1 MASRK
6 DRHSGRRRAAS
17 SSRSSGSG
25 GGLSMPRVL
34 RRKPRT
40 ARERHQ
46 RKGSRKPL
54 WLTLAGVAV
63 VLLVL
68 AGWIGWEANQARG
81 ALAEATD
88 QASVLQDEISSGDT
102 EQAERI
108 LAALQE
114 NTEKARTRTDGF
126 LWSAAA
132 KVPFIG
138 DNLGAVTTAA
148 DALDAITQDALP
160 PVVSTATALDSDLFK
175 PVDGVFPLETFA
187 QLVDPVT
194 TASDVLTEQRAR
206 IDAIDT
212 GSLLGPVQGPI
223 EELQE
228 KVGTA
233 ESGAAAAARAMRL
246 APGMLGANGPRTYLV
261 MFQNNAESRSLGGI
275 PGSIA
280 LVRAEGG
287 RLTFDDT
294 YSYTDI
300 GTYAQDVIPIAEDE
314 ASTFGTTIARDLRDT
329 TLTPDFTR
337 AAQFAKGIVEA
348 KFGVPIS
355 GVVSVDPVALSYAL
369 EGTGSVSLPEGTVLT
384 ADNAVTTLLSSVYAR
399 FPDPEDQDTFF
410 SLAAQ
415 TVFSTVLGGQGDY
428 RKTLEGL
435 DQAVE
440 EHRVLVWSADPAEQA
455 ELDETPLAGLL
466 PQGGPNPRF
475 GVYINDATSSKMQFY
490 LRWDSTLDAVRC
502 LEDDRQELELTVKLT
517 STAPADAAMLPEYI
531 VGNGRF
537 ADVGTQ
543 QVNLRI
549 AAPSGSTIDSLE
561 VDGAPTIFGQ
571 GLLGNRP
578 IAIQPAVLA
587 PGQEVTMKLTVT
599 TGKDQP
605 GSSIVS
611 TTPGVVAFDQDTRF
625 ESACG

>member
-6 DRHSGRRRAAS
+6 DRNSGRRRAS
-17 SSRSSGSG
+17 SSRSSRSAGAG
-25 GGLSMPRVL
+25 RGRLLS
-34 RRKPRT
+34 RKPRT

-63 VLLVL
+63 VLLAL
-68 AGWIGWEANQARG
+68 AGWIGWEANQART

-114 NTEKARTRTDGF
+114 NTEKARTHTDGF

-132 KVPFIG
+132 KIPFVG
-138 DNLGAVTTAA
+138 DNLGAVTVAS

-175 PVDGVFPLETFA
+175 PVNGVFPLETFA

-194 TASDVLTEQRAR
+194 TAADVLTEQRAR
-206 IDAIDT
+206 IDAIDA

-233 ESGAAAAARAMRL
+233 ESAASAAARAMRL

-280 LVRAEGG
+280 IVRAEGG
-287 RLTFDDT
+287 RLSFDDT

-300 GTYAQDVIPIAEDE
+300 GTYEQDVIPIAEDE

-337 AAQFAKGIVEA
+337 AAQFAKGIVET

-355 GVVSVDPVALSYAL
+355 GVLSVDPVALSYAL
-369 EGTGSVSLPEGTVLT
+369 DGTGPVALPEGTVLT

-435 DQAVE
+435 TDAVD
-440 EHRVLVWSADPAEQA
+440 EHRVLMWSADAAEQA
-455 ELDETPLAGLL
+455 ELAETPLAGLL
-466 PQGGPNPRF
+466 PQGGANPQF

-490 LRWDSTLDAVRC
+490 LRWDSTVDAVRC
-502 LEDDRQELELTVKLT
+502 LEDDRQELELTVKLN
-517 STAPADAAMLPEYI
+517 STAPADAALLPPYI

-549 AAPSGSTIDSLE
+549 ATPSGSTVESLE
-561 VDGAPTIFGQ
+561 VDGAGTIIGT
-571 GLLGNRP
+571 GLLGDRP
-578 IAIQPAVLA
+578 VVIQPALLA
-587 PGQEVTMKLTVT
+587 PGQEVTIKLTVT

-605 GSSIVS
+605 GGSIVS
-611 TTPGVVAFDQDTRF
+611 TTPGVVPFKQDKRF

>member
-1 MASRK
+1 
-6 DRHSGRRRAAS
+6 
-17 SSRSSGSG
+17 
-25 GGLSMPRVL
+25 MPRL
-34 RRKPRT
+34 LSRKPRT

-63 VLLVL
+63 VLLAL
-68 AGWIGWEANQARG
+68 AGWLGWEANQARG

-102 EQAERI
+102 ARAENV
-108 LAALQE
+108 LAGLQE
-114 NTEKARTRTDGF
+114 NTAKARTRTDGF

-132 KVPFIG
+132 KIPFVG
-138 DNLGAVTTAA
+138 DNAEAVTVAA
-148 DALDAITQDALP
+148 DALDAIAQDALP
-160 PVVSTATALDSDLFK
+160 PVVSTATALDADLFK
-175 PVDGVFPLETFA
+175 PVDGVFPLETFT
-187 QLVDPVT
+187 QLVDPVS
-194 TASDVLTEQRAR
+194 TASEVLTEQRSR
-206 IDAIDT
+206 IDAIDA

-228 KVGTA
+228 KVGDA
-233 ESGAAAAARAMRL
+233 ESAASAAARTMRL
-246 APGMLGANGPRTYLV
+246 APSMLGGAGPRTYLV

-280 LVRAEGG
+280 IVRAEGG
-287 RLTFDDT
+287 RLTFGDT
-294 YSYTDI
+294 YSYADI
-300 GTYAQDVIPIAEDE
+300 GTFAQDVIPMTADE
-314 ASTFGTTIARDLRDT
+314 SMTFGTTIARDLRDT

-348 KFGVPIS
+348 KFGEPIS
-355 GVVSVDPVALSYAL
+355 GVISVDPVALSYAL
-369 EGTGSVSLPEGTVLT
+369 DGTGPVSLPEGTVLT

-399 FPDPEDQDTFF
+399 FPNPDDQDEFF

-415 TVFSTVLGGQGDY
+415 TVFSTVLNGQGDY

-435 DQAVE
+435 TQAVD
-440 EHRVLVWSADPAEQA
+440 EHRVLIWSADPAEQA
-455 ELDETPLAGLL
+455 ELAETPLAGLL
-466 PQGGPNPRF
+466 PQGGPDPQF

-490 LRWDSTLDAVRC
+490 LRWDSTVKAVECLD
-502 LEDDRQELELTVKLT
+502 DDRQRLELTVKLT
-517 STAPADAAMLPEYI
+517 STAPADAALLPSYI
-531 VGNGRF
+531 VGNGKF
-537 ADVGTQ
+537 ADLGTQ

-549 AAPSGSTIDSLE
+549 AAPSGSTLESLE
-561 VDGAPTIFGQ
+561 VDGARTIFGQ
-571 GLLGNRP
+571 GLLGDRP
-578 IAIQPAVLA
+578 IAIQPAVVA

-605 GSSIVS
+605 GGSIVS
-611 TTPGVVAFDQDTRF
+611 TTPGVVPFTQDKRF

>member
-1 MASRK
+1 M
-6 DRHSGRRRAAS
+6 
-17 SSRSSGSG
+17 
-25 GGLSMPRVL
+25 LS
-34 RRKPRT
+34 RKPRT

-63 VLLVL
+63 VLLAL
-68 AGWIGWEANQARG
+68 AGWIGWEANQARA

-102 EQAERI
+102 AQAERI
-108 LAALQE
+108 LGALQE
-114 NTEKARTRTDGF
+114 NTETARTRTDGF

-132 KVPFIG
+132 KIPFVG
-138 DNLGAVTTAA
+138 DNLGAVTTAS

-194 TASDVLTEQRAR
+194 TASEVLTEQRAR
-206 IDAIDT
+206 IDAIDA

-280 LVRAEGG
+280 IVRAEGG
-287 RLTFDDT
+287 RITFDES
-294 YSYTDI
+294 YSYSDI
-300 GTYAQDVIPIAEDE
+300 GSFEQDVIAITPDE
-314 ASTFGTTIARDLRDT
+314 ATTFGTTIARDLRDT

-337 AAQFAKGIVEA
+337 AAQFAKGIVEQ
-348 KFGVPIS
+348 KFGEPLS

-369 EGTGSVSLPEGTVLT
+369 EGTGPVSLPEGTVLT

-399 FPDPEDQDTFF
+399 FPDPNDQDTFF
-410 SLAAQ
+410 SVAAQ
-415 TVFSTVLGGQGDY
+415 TVFSTVLNGQGDY

-435 DQAVE
+435 TQAVD
-440 EHRVLVWSADPAEQA
+440 EHRILVWSADPAEQA
-455 ELDETPLAGLL
+455 ELEETPLAGVL
-466 PQGGPNPRF
+466 PQGGPNPQF

-490 LRWDSTLDAVRC
+490 LRWDSTVEAVQCLDGNQ
-502 LEDDRQELELTVKLT
+502 QELELTVKLT
-517 STAPADAAMLPEYI
+517 STAPPDAALLPSYI

-549 AAPSGSTIDSLE
+549 AAPAGSTLESLE
-561 VDGAPTIFGQ
+561 VDGARTIFAQ
-571 GLLGNRP
+571 GILGDRP

-587 PGQEVTMKLTVT
+587 PGQDVTMKLTVT
-599 TGKDQP
+599 TGEDQP
-605 GSSIVS
+605 GASIVS
-611 TTPGVVAFDQDTRF
+611 TTPGVVPFAQDKRF
-625 ESACG
+625 GSACG

>member
-6 DRHSGRRRAAS
+6 DRPSGHRRAS
-17 SSRSSGSG
+17 STSRSSRSRRSAT
-25 GGLSMPRVL
+25 LPRFL

-40 ARERHQ
+40 ARERRQ
-46 RKGSRKPL
+46 RKGSRRPL
-54 WLTLAGVAV
+54 WLTLAGLAV
-63 VLLVL
+63 VLLAI
-68 AGWIGWEANQARG
+68 AGWIGWEASQART
-81 ALAEATD
+81 ALTEATD
-88 QASVLQDEISSGDT
+88 QATVLQREISSGDT
-102 EQAERI
+102 AQAERI
-108 LAALQE
+108 LGALQE

-126 LWSAAA
+126 LWAAAA
-132 KVPFIG
+132 KIPFVG

-194 TASDVLTEQRAR
+194 TASDVLTTQRDR
-206 IDAIDT
+206 IDAIDA

-223 EELQE
+223 GELQE
-228 KVGTA
+228 KVGDA
-233 ESGAAAAARAMRL
+233 QSAAAAAARAMRL
-246 APGMLGANGPRTYLV
+246 APGMLGADGPRTYLV

-280 LVRAEGG
+280 IVRAEGG

-294 YSYTDI
+294 YSYSDI
-300 GTYAQDVIPIAEDE
+300 GTFEQDVIPITEDE
-314 ASTFGTTIARDLRDT
+314 ATTFGTTIARDLRDT
-329 TLTPDFTR
+329 TLTPDFPR
-337 AAQFAKGIVEA
+337 AAQFAQGIVEA

-355 GVVSVDPVALSYAL
+355 GVISVDPVALSYAL
-369 EGTGSVSLPEGTVLT
+369 DGTGPVSLPEGTVLT
-384 ADNAVTTLLSSVYAR
+384 ADNAVSTLLSSVYAR
-399 FPDPEDQDTFF
+399 FPDPKDQDAFF

-435 DQAVE
+435 TQAVD
-440 EHRVLVWSADPAEQA
+440 EHRILVWSADEAEEA
-455 ELDETPLAGLL
+455 ELAETPLAGLL
-466 PQGGPNPRF
+466 PQGGPHPRF
-475 GVYINDATSSKMQFY
+475 GVYVNDATSSKMQFY
-490 LRWDSTLDAVRC
+490 LRWESSVEAVRC
-502 LEDDRQELELTVKLT
+502 LADDQQELALTVKLT
-517 STAPADAAMLPEYI
+517 STAPADAALLPQYI

-537 ADVGTQ
+537 ADPGTQ

-549 AAPSGSTIDSLE
+549 AAPAGSTLASLE
-561 VDGAPTIFGQ
+561 VDGERTIYARGD
-571 GLLGNRP
+571 LGDRP
-578 IAIQPAVLA
+578 IAIQPVVLA
-587 PGQEVTMKLTVT
+587 PGQEVTLTLTVT

-611 TTPGVVAFDQDTRF
+611 TTPGVVPFAQDKRF
-625 ESACG
+625 PSACG

>member
-6 DRHSGRRRAAS
+6 DRRSGRRRAT
-17 SSRSSGSG
+17 SSRSSRSAGAVSVPRL
-25 GGLSMPRVL
+25 LS
-34 RRKPRT
+34 RKPRT

-63 VLLVL
+63 VLLAL
-68 AGWIGWEANQARG
+68 AGWIGWEANQART

-88 QASVLQDEISSGDT
+88 QASVLQKEISSGDT

-108 LAALQE
+108 LGALQE
-114 NTEKARTRTDGF
+114 NTAKARTHTDGF

-132 KVPFIG
+132 KIPFVG
-138 DNLGAVTTAA
+138 DNLGAVTVAA
-148 DALDAITQDALP
+148 DALDAITQDGLP
-160 PVVSTATALDSDLFK
+160 PVVSTATALDSNLFK
-175 PVDGVFPLETFA
+175 PVDGAFPLETFT
-187 QLVDPVT
+187 QLVGPVT
-194 TASDVLTEQRAR
+194 TASDVLTEQRSR

-233 ESGAAAAARAMRL
+233 ESAASAAARAMRL

-280 LVRAEGG
+280 IVRAEGG
-287 RLTFDDT
+287 RLSFDDS

-300 GTYAQDVIPIAEDE
+300 GTYEQDVIPITEDE
-314 ASTFGTTIARDLRDT
+314 ATTFGTTIARDLRDT

-337 AAQFAKGIVEA
+337 AAQFAKGIVET

-355 GVVSVDPVALSYAL
+355 GVLSVDPVALSYAL
-369 EGTGSVSLPEGTVLT
+369 DGTGPVTLPEGTVLT

-399 FPDPEDQDTFF
+399 FPDPDDQDTFF

-415 TVFSTVLGGQGDY
+415 TVFSTVLNGQGDY
-428 RKTLEGL
+428 RRTLEGL
-435 DQAVE
+435 TQAVD
-440 EHRVLVWSADPAEQA
+440 EHRVLMWSADPAEQA
-455 ELDETPLAGLL
+455 ELAETPLAGLL
-466 PQGGPNPRF
+466 QQGGQDPRF
-475 GVYINDATSSKMQFY
+475 GVYVNDATSSKMQFY
-490 LRWDSTLDAVRC
+490 LRWDSKVDAVRC
-502 LEDDRQELELTVKLT
+502 LEDDRQELALTVTLT
-517 STAPADAAMLPEYI
+517 STAPADAAMLPPYI
-531 VGNGRF
+531 VGNGKF

-543 QVNLRI
+543 QVNLRL
-549 AAPSGSTIDSLE
+549 AAPSGSTVDSLE
-561 VDGAPTIFGQ
+561 VDGAGTIIAS
-571 GLLGNRP
+571 GLLGDRP
-578 IAIQPAVLA
+578 VVIQPAVLA
-587 PGQEVTMKLTVT
+587 PGQKVTMKLTVT
-599 TGKDQP
+599 TGKNQP
-605 GSSIVS
+605 GPSIVS
-611 TTPGVVAFDQDTRF
+611 TTPGVVPFKQDQRF

>member
-6 DRHSGRRRAAS
+6 DRNSGRRRATS
-17 SSRSSGSG
+17 SSRSSRSAGA
-25 GGLSMPRVL
+25 GLGRLLS
-34 RRKPRT
+34 RKPRT

-63 VLLVL
+63 VLLAL
-68 AGWIGWEANQARG
+68 AAWIGWEANQART

-108 LAALQE
+108 LGALQE
-114 NTEKARTRTDGF
+114 NTEKARTRTDGLF
-126 LWSAAA
+126 WSAAA
-132 KVPFIG
+132 KIPFVG
-138 DNLGAVTTAA
+138 DNLGAVTIAA

-194 TASDVLTEQRAR
+194 TASDVLTEQRGR
-206 IDAIDT
+206 IDAIDA

-233 ESGAAAAARAMRL
+233 ESAASAAARAMRL
-246 APGMLGANGPRTYLV
+246 APGMLGASGPRTYLV

-280 LVRAEGG
+280 IVRAEGG
-287 RLTFDDT
+287 RLTFDDS
-294 YSYTDI
+294 YSYSDI
-300 GTYAQDVIPIAEDE
+300 GTYEQDVIPIGEDE
-314 ASTFGTTIARDLRDT
+314 ATTFGTTIARDLRDT
-329 TLTPDFTR
+329 TLTPDFAR
-337 AAQFAKGIVEA
+337 AAQFAKGIVET

-355 GVVSVDPVALSYAL
+355 GVLSVDPVALSYAL
-369 EGTGSVSLPEGTVLT
+369 KGTGPVSLPEGTVLT

-435 DQAVE
+435 TDAVD
-440 EHRVLVWSADPAEQA
+440 EHRVLMWSADAAEQA
-455 ELDETPLAGLL
+455 ELAETPLAGLL
-466 PQGGPNPRF
+466 PQGGPNPQF

-490 LRWDSTLDAVRC
+490 LRWDSTVKAVQC
-502 LEDDRQELELTVKLT
+502 LEDDRQELELTVTLT
-517 STAPADAAMLPEYI
+517 STAPPDAALLPSYI
-531 VGNGRF
+531 VGNGKF

-549 AAPSGSTIDSLE
+549 ATPSGSTVESLE
-561 VDGAPTIFGQ
+561 VDGAGTIIGT
-571 GLLGNRP
+571 GLLGDRP
-578 IAIQPAVLA
+578 VVIQPALLA
-587 PGQEVTMKLTVT
+587 PGQEVTIKLTVT

-605 GSSIVS
+605 GGSIVS
-611 TTPGVVAFDQDTRF
+611 TTPGVVPFKQDKRF